1 MYRKTENLDG
11 REKKGETIIMDYF
24 KKLYLNL
31 IYVDN
36 VSIFFIIAVHWPYCY
51 FVITLLCFNI
61 SGGKRERYI

>member
-24 KKLYLNL
+24 SKKLYLNL

-36 VSIFFIIAVHWPYCY
+36 VSIFLYYCCPL
-51 FVITLLCFNI
+51 TLLLL
-61 SGGKRERYI
+61 RYYPALF